1 MLLIA
6 AFPIFGLCVF
16 LLFGR
21 SNLTRSMKKRYE
33 LIDEELFP
41 FLNGDDEVIKE
52 LQEKRFVDCK
62 SVGLYL
68 EIRALS
74 GIS

>member
-52 LQEKRFVDCK
+52 NYNQQREL
-62 SVGLYL
+62 LNA
-68 EIRALS
+68 EIQKPDENN
-74 GIS
+74 

>member
-52 LQEKRFVDCK
+52 L
-62 SVGLYL
+62 
-68 EIRALS
+68 
-74 GIS
+74 